1 MTEPAVGTR
10 LEQVR
15 VGPIAHGGHC
25 VARHD
30 GRVIFVRHAL
40 PDELVTVE
48 LTDVAHDRFWRGD
61 AIEVLEPSPDRV
73 EAPCPI
79 AGPGLCGGCDFQ
91 HVGLAAQRELK
102 AAVLAEQLDRLAGI
116 SRPVSVSALPEALS
130 VGTTSDTSTGLGWR
144 TRMRYQGDDD
154 ARPGL
159 RVHRSHRVV
168 ALPDGGCRIAV
179 AELARPP
186 ADVEVAAGAEILGV
200 APDEGPA
207 VWLDGGRPGPEL
219 TERVGE
225 RAFRVR
231 ADGFWQVH
239 PAAAQTLQD
248 AVLSGLE
255 PLPGESALDLYCG
268 VGLFAAAL
276 SDAGCRPVVGVE
288 SSAIA
293 VAQARQNLLGAAD
306 ARFLAGRVDRLL
318 GTPHRGVPA
327 RVDLIVLDPP
337 RTGAGRAV
345 VAAVVARRPRRIAYV
360 ACDPAA
366 LARDLKTF
374 EERGYRLR
382 GLSAFDL
389 FPMTHHV
396 EAVAI
401 LQRVPS

>member
-10 LEQVR
+10 LERVR

-25 VARHD
+25 VARYD

-79 AGPGLCGGCDFQ
+79 AGPGLCGGCDLQ
-91 HVGLAAQRELK
+91 HVDLAAQRELK
-102 AAVLAEQLDRLAGI
+102 AAVLAEQVERLAGI
-116 SRPVSVSALPEALS
+116 SWPVSVAALPQPS
-130 VGTTSDTSTGLGWR
+130 VSASPDHASTGLGWR

-154 ARPGL
+154 SRPGL
-159 RVHRSHRVV
+159 RVHRSHRVI

-179 AELARPP
+179 PGLARPP
-186 ADVEVAAGAEILGV
+186 ADIDLAAGAEILGV
-200 APDEGPA
+200 APGDGAA
-207 VWLDGGRPGPEL
+207 VWLASGRPGPEL
-219 TERVGE
+219 TERVGR

-239 PAAAQTLQD
+239 PAAAQTLQN

-255 PLPGESALDLYCG
+255 PQPGESALDLYCG

-276 SDAGCRPVVGVE
+276 SDAGCRPVVGIE
-288 SSAIA
+288 SSAVA
-293 VAQARQNLLGAAD
+293 VAQARQNLVDVPD

-327 RVDLIVLDPP
+327 RADLVVLDPP

-366 LARDLKTF
+366 LARDLNTF
-374 EERGYRLR
+374 AERGYRLR
-382 GLSAFDL
+382 ELSAFDL

-401 LQRVPS
+401 LEEVPS